1 MNAGVGKK
9 LATGIAAVTNNHA
22 LFCHSV
28 KFRQETDRSNPQTQ
42 DFGPALPY
50 EAIPGPKPVPLIG
63 NFWRFL
69 PLIGSYPRDNQV
81 ELVKKL
87 KKRYGK
93 IIKLSSLPGR
103 PDIVIVCDPK
113 DFEKI
118 YRTEGIW
125 PKRDAMPS
133 YKYYRDHVRN
143 DFFDGVGSMV
153 TEQGR
158 EWHSIRNVA
167 NTPML
172 NPKVASKYIQ
182 PINEVASDFV
192 ERMTRIRGR
201 DEMLPATF
209 SNELNKWALESVAL
223 LAMDT
228 RLGCL
233 DDPESPESSDAHRL
247 VEAVLTMM
255 KLTYDLDVSP
265 SPMSAFRRKE
275 FNRAVDVQIDISMKY
290 INRCVERI
298 SRKEG
303 ESSET
308 QSILEHVLTT
318 SNKTVA
324 CVVAIDMLHAGID
337 TTARSME
344 NALVHLSTNSRAQRC
359 LREELKLVL
368 PEVDSPVSQE
378 DVLKLPYLKAC
389 IKESMRI
396 TPTAIGS
403 LREVGKDVVLSGYQI
418 PKGTVVAMYHVE
430 ASNSPEEFP
439 EPQKYL
445 PERWLR
451 DSEETGRGDRA
462 YAPSARN
469 ANPFSFLPFGFGP
482 RACIGQR
489 FANLEMEILLAK
501 IFRRWKVTYDRD
513 LQFQSKLLYGPA
525 TPLTFRLIDD

>member
-389 IKESMRI
+389 IKESMRRWWPCI
-396 TPTAIGS
+396 TLRRQIRRRNSQSPRNTCLSDGS
-403 LREVGKDVVLSGYQI
+403 EIQRKQVEV
-418 PKGTVVAMYHVE
+418 
-430 ASNSPEEFP
+430 
-439 EPQKYL
+439 
-445 PERWLR
+445 
-451 DSEETGRGDRA
+451 TGRTCHPPGTLIHF
-462 YAPSARN
+462 
-469 ANPFSFLPFGFGP
+469 PFSHLDSVREPASVNALQIWKWKFYS
-482 RACIGQR
+482 R
-489 FANLEMEILLAK
+489 
-501 IFRRWKVTYDRD
+501 RRWKVTYDRD